1 MLLEIRINLL
11 MLEKKIILLKFLE
24 KIILEKNFPVDIAKI
39 KIFKGEILKTINEII
54 KILKK

>member
-24 KIILEKNFPVDIAKI
+24 KIILENNFPVDIAKI